1 MDELQ
6 PRSPDGEGPYEGRE
20 GSTGQRV
27 PVFNLP
33 SGILVVLVGLSIIY
47 AMQSLLLSGA
57 AAEWLA
63 VTFGFSP
70 LRYVH
75 PLSEQGYEWF
85 WTPVTYSLLHG
96 SIEHLAFN
104 GLWLAA
110 FGTPVLRRIGNL
122 RFVIFWIAS
131 AAAGALVHAG
141 FNWGQPTIMIGASGV
156 VSALMGAAC
165 RFAFGTSGRTVQHH
179 VGYQPPLLSIGA
191 ALSLRTVRVFILAW
205 FAGNLA
211 IALGLPLFG
220 ELAGTIAWDAH
231 IGGFLF
237 GFLLFA
243 AFDPSPVR
251 NRSF

>member
-1 MDELQ
+1 MDELP
-6 PRSPDGEGPYEGRE
+6 PRSPRGEGPPEGQE
-20 GSTGQRV
+20 DAPEQRV

-33 SGILVVLVGLSIIY
+33 SGILIALVGLGLIY
-47 AMQSLLLSGA
+47 AVQSLLLSGA

-70 LRYVH
+70 LRYVL
-75 PLSEQGYEWF
+75 PLSEQGFEWL
-85 WTPVTYSLLHG
+85 WTPVSYSLLHG
-96 SIEHLAFN
+96 SVEHLAFN

-122 RFVIFWIAS
+122 RFLVFWIAA

-165 RFAFGTSGRTVQHH
+165 RFAFGTSGRTLQHH

-243 AFDPSPVR
+243 PFDPTPAR
-251 NRSF
+251 NGSL